1 MGWHP
6 SGVRRARIRVI
17 GVNLSEFFIKGK
29 GIEFEVVVNSSYPSS
44 SKPSKND
51 LKVVWNPREMG
62 QSDLQ
67 FELAGS
73 SRYPS
78 SSYRGVRDIRVWV
91 IGEFALSEFEL
102 SGSSRYSTSTY
113 RGSTVLL
120 LFNTEIKS
128 GLKIG

>member
-1 MGWHP
+1 
-6 SGVRRARIRVI
+6 
-17 GVNLSEFFIKGK
+17 
-29 GIEFEVVVNSSYPSS
+29 
-44 SKPSKND
+44 
-51 LKVVWNPREMG
+51 MG

-78 SSYRGVRDIRVWV
+78 SSYRGVRVIPVRV

-102 SGSSRYSTSTY
+102 SGSSCYSSSSYRGVRVIRVRVY